1 VLGAIPLAAAGILFP
16 RYGPSLGL
24 MFAASILMAMV
35 LGPSN
40 TVTANVV
47 PAHRRA
53 MAYSVFIFL
62 IHLLGDISSPI
73 LVGKISTT
81 FGSPAVAQ
89 SPVGQFFSSIGA
101 APVNDPTLPEG
112 VTNLSVGMLSVIP
125 VLVIGFVLFLIGS
138 RYLPADQ
145 EKVRSAKGAEQDDSG
160 FFLH

>member
-1 VLGAIPLAAAGILFP
+1 
-16 RYGPSLGL
+16 
-24 MFAASILMAMV
+24 
-35 LGPSN
+35 
-40 TVTANVV
+40 
-47 PAHRRA
+47 

-81 FGSPAVAQ
+81 FGNPAVAE
-89 SPVGQFFSSIGA
+89 SPVGRFFASIGA
-101 APVNDPTLPEG
+101 APVIDRTLPEG

-145 EKVRSAKGAEQDDSG
+145 EKVRAEGGAEAGGSG
-160 FFLH
+160 YFHH